1 MSGIGDGGDN
11 SDLQRIREV
20 NQAELRQRID
30 RQKRGQQA
38 RVDRSFKEVMAERG
52 RQKMAQQAHREGAPA
67 TMTNTRDPA
76 GKRLLDQVRG
86 QAQRNQGDLASKAS
100 MSRSFAA
107 NLARSRSKGH
117 KSDAMVNDA
126 RTEESLGKAT
136 EELDFVKETER
147 DEDIKELRREE
158 EKQAELAAEVRGD
171 GTVQRDGQ
179 RRQQQQRD
187 RSGAEDQKQT
197 EGVKASD
204 GPKAAH
210 RVTVPPALI
219 KQLVSAV
226 FKAVGPDGRTQMQI
240 HLRGGPLDGV
250 KLEVRAENG
259 KVQCTFHGCDRE
271 MKGLLQAGKR
281 ALAQGLSKRGLKL
294 EKLDVA

>member
-1 MSGIGDGGDN
+1 MSGIGDSGDN

-38 RVDRSFKEVMAERG
+38 RVERSFKEVMAERG
-52 RQKMAQQAHREGAPA
+52 REKMAQQAQREGPAPGQ
-67 TMTNTRDPA
+67 TSTRDPA
-76 GKRLLDQVRG
+76 GKRLLDQVRS
-86 QAQRNQGDLASKAS
+86 QAQRNQGDLANKAS
-100 MSRSFAA
+100 MSRSFAG
-107 NLARSRSKGH
+107 NLARARNKGH
-117 KSDAMVNDA
+117 RSDAVTSETRA
-126 RTEESLGKAT
+126 EESLGKAT
-136 EELDFVKETER
+136 EELDHIKETER
-147 DEDIKELRREE
+147 DEDIKEVRREE
-158 EKQAELAAEVRGD
+158 EKQAEMAADSRSD
-171 GTVQRDGQ
+171 GPVQRDGQ
-179 RRQQQQRD
+179 RQQQQRD
-187 RSGAEDQKQT
+187 RSGAEDQAPT
-197 EGVKASD
+197 EGVRSSD
-204 GPKAAH
+204 GPRAAH

-271 MKGLLQAGKR
+271 MKGLLQAGQK
-281 ALAQGLSKRGLKL
+281 ALASGLAKRGLKL
-294 EKLDVA
+294 EKLNVA